1 MEVDRNGLGVLTRT
15 ECLELL
21 RASHLGRVGVSVDA
35 LPVILP
41 VQYAMLDDDVV
52 FRTGVGTKLDAAL
65 QNNVV
70 AFEIDSVDPLYHR
83 GWSVVVT
90 GRALEVT
97 DAGEHAVCERLPLRP
112 WRPGEVDRFVKIT
125 TDVVSGRLIQQYG
138 WPGGVA
144 GMLPPRRATALSG

>member
-1 MEVDRNGLGVLTRT
+1 MEVDRNGLGVLTRA

-41 VQYAMLDDDVV
+41 VQYAMLGDDVV

-65 QNNVV
+65 HNNVV

-90 GRALEVT
+90 GRAREVT
-97 DAGEHAVCERLPLRP
+97 DPHELAACRRLPLRP
-112 WRPGEVDRFVKIT
+112 WRPGAVDRFVKIT
-125 TDVVSGRLIQQYG
+125 TEVVSGRLIQQHG
-138 WPGGVA
+138 WPGAVA
-144 GMLPPRRATALSG
+144 EILRPRRDAALAR